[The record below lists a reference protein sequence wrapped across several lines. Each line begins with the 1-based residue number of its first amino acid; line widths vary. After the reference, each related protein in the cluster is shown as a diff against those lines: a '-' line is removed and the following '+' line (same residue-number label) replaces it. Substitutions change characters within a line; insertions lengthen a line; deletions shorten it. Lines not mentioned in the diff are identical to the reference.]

1 MKRYFVNPTYL
12 GAVTVWAETSD
23 FLSDSFVENLRGIG
37 YVECG
42 WLRYQWYKW
51 WKAR

>member
-1 MKRYFVNPTYL
+1 MTRYFVNSKHKC
-12 GAVTVWAETSD
+12 AVRIWVETGDMISDGLVW
-23 FLSDSFVENLRGIG
+23 NLTGIG